1 MTEHHDAC
9 EHPRILVVSRA
20 TYDEIRIK
28 MVEEGLAGHIQRENK
43 EYELI
48 TLTGVAMLTTD
59 DEAQG

>member
-1 MTEHHDAC
+1 MTAPHDAC

-20 TYDEIRIK
+20 TYDELRIK
-28 MVEEGLAGHIQRENK
+28 MVEEGLAGHIQREHK

-48 TLTGVAMLTTD
+48 DMTGVAILTTA